1 LEFQLHGDIYSV
13 PSLDRFD
20 WLDHGFGT
28 RDFVPPEPLATLR
41 QIHSAKIVYADCP
54 GPAGEG
60 DALLAGPDV
69 PWIGVKTADC
79 LPILLVDGRLRTVA
93 AVHAGWRGTVARI
106 AQKAVE
112 AMVARGSSVNDI
124 HAAIGPGIGVCCFE
138 VGAEVSVQFGEE
150 AIRRHI
156 DLAMTNSRHLQDAGV
171 AVQRVYMSHLCTMC
185 HTAEFHS
192 FRRDRE
198 KAGRQISVIRARS

>member
-1 LEFQLHGDIYSV
+1 LEFGLHGDIYSAQ
-13 PSLDRFD
+13 PLNRFD

-28 RDFVPPEPLATLR
+28 RDFAPPAPLATLR
-41 QIHSAKIVYADCP
+41 QIHSAKVLYVDCP
-54 GPAGEG
+54 GGAGEG
-60 DALLAGPDV
+60 DALIAGPDG

-79 LPILLVDGRLRTVA
+79 LPILLVDERLRAVA
-93 AVHAGWRGTVARI
+93 AVHAGWRGTAARI

-112 AMVARGSSVNDI
+112 AMVAGGSSPDDL

-138 VGAEVSVQFGEE
+138 VGPEVSVQFGEE

-156 DLAMTNSRHLQDAGV
+156 DLAKTNARQLQDAGV
-171 AVQRVYMSHLCTMC
+171 AVQRVYMSHLCTVC